1 MKAAVVAGLLLISVA
16 SINAATDRIVCYFG
30 SWATYRI
37 GNGKYDV
44 ESINPN
50 LCTHIVY
57 TFVGLDT
64 KGNVKILD
72 SWLDISLG
80 GYSRFVQLK
89 QRNPNVKLMLA
100 IGGWNEGSASYST
113 MANSDLLRAVFVESA
128 VSFVKRYGFDG
139 FDIDWEY
146 PTLRGGS
153 VDDRVGFIKLL
164 RDLRARFDREG
175 LLLSIATA
183 ATADY
188 LVSAYDVPEINK
200 YVHFVNLMT
209 YDLHAYWDAQTGAN
223 APMYPES
230 WETGY
235 TTKMLNV
242 DACVRAWLGAGL
254 ESSKLVL
261 GVPVYGHTFKLAFTT
276 DTRVGAPT
284 VGPGEAGPYT
294 LEPGTLSYLEI
305 CEKLTAGGYTKA
317 FSSVQQVPYAYQGN
331 QWISYDDTNSI
342 AIKVQ
347 YAKRMNLGGIM
358 VWSIESDDAR
368 GICGEG
374 QHPITS
380 AVYRE
385 VFGTGTPAPGTTTT
399 AATTTTTSTAKP
411 ITTTT
416 TQRPITTTSTTT
428 YRTTTTTTTAK
439 PTQKLVCPASGFLR
453 DPNNCAQFYQCYP
466 GLPIQENWLLR
477 CPSDK
482 VFCFFDNKATY
493 LVGDGKVT
501 IEDINPNLCTHIV
514 YSSISLT
521 STGKIQL
528 LDSYTDVTNGG
539 FARFQSVCQRAPT
552 VKCMIGLNSL
562 QSGSRPFSNMMNNT
576 VTRQAAVNSIMNFLI
591 QQYQFDGLDFYW
603 QYPVLKG
610 GNPEDRYNFVT
621 FISELSANLHMYG
634 LLLTLSVAPTS
645 DFFMGSYDV
654 PSLVRYVDYFNVMAF
669 NLHHYWDGKTGHQS
683 ALYASGKETSLYEAA
698 LNVDGIVTGWIAEG
712 APASKLILGI
722 TPTANIMKLYASIN
736 TGVGARTAG
745 RGDMG
750 QYTTT
755 EGIMSYP
762 ELCLERAKSGW
773 ETFLDRTQQSY
784 YATNKIMWAT
794 FEDIQTLQLKG
805 SYIITRGLAGMAM
818 YDMENDDV
826 KNLCGK
832 GFYPLLKGVNIGL
845 GRKVEE
851 DVSSGTT
858 TLKPSTTTTNAPT
871 TTTTTATITT
881 TTTKASTT
889 STTTT
894 TKAPTTTTPS
904 PVVLPTVCPRNGY
917 VRDPNN
923 CSVYYRCI
931 PNGSF
936 FTSWKYTCLN
946 GLYFNIVTSTC
957 DYPSRVA
964 C

>member
-1 MKAAVVAGLLLISVA
+1 
-16 SINAATDRIVCYFG
+16 RIVCYFG

-80 GYSRFVQLK
+80 GYSRFIQLK
-89 QRNPNVKLMLA
+89 QRNPKVKLMVA

-128 VSFVKRYGFDG
+128 VAFVKRYGFDG
-139 FDIDWEY
+139 FDVDWEY

-153 VDDRVGFIKLL
+153 VDDRVGFVKLL
-164 RDLRARFDREG
+164 RDLRARFDQEG

-188 LVSAYDVPEINK
+188 LRSAYDVPEINK
-200 YVHFVNLMT
+200 YVHFVNLMA

-223 APMYPES
+223 APMYPNS

-235 TTKMLNV
+235 TSSMLNV
-242 DACVRAWLGAGL
+242 DACVKAWLGAGL
-254 ESSKLVL
+254 DPSKLVL
-261 GVPVYGHTFKLAFTT
+261 GVPVFGHTFKLSSTS
-276 DTRVGAPT
+276 DTRIGAPT
-284 VGPGEAGPYT
+284 IGPGDAGPYT

-305 CEKLTAGGYTKA
+305 CEKLAAGDYTKT
-317 FSSVQQVPYAYQGN
+317 FSSVQQVPYAYRGN
-331 QWISYDDTNSI
+331 QWISYDDVNSI

-385 VFGTGTPAPGTTTT
+385 VFGTGAPTPGTTTT
-399 AATTTTTSTAKP
+399 TAKTTTTSTARP

-416 TQRPITTTSTTT
+416 TQRPLTTTTTT
-428 YRTTTTTTTAK
+428 YRTTTTATTAR
-439 PTQKLVCPASGFLR
+439 PNQKLVCPA
-453 DPNNCAQFYQCYP
+453 N
-466 GLPIQENWLLR
+466 
-477 CPSDK
+477 K

-493 LVGDGKVT
+493 RVGDGKVT
-501 IEDINPNLCTHIV
+501 IEDINPNLCTNIV
-514 YSSISLT
+514 YSSITLT
-521 STGKIQL
+521 STGSIKL
-528 LDSYTDVTNGG
+528 LDSYADVTNGG
-539 FARFQSVCQRAPT
+539 FARFKSVCQRAPA

-562 QSGSRPFSNMMNNT
+562 QSGSSPFSTLMNNT
-576 VTRQAAVNSIMNFLI
+576 ITRQAAVSSIMSFLI

-610 GNPEDRYNFVT
+610 GNPEDRFNFVT

-645 DFFMGSYDV
+645 DFFMGSYNV

-669 NLHHYWDGKTGHQS
+669 NMHHYWDGKTGHQS
-683 ALYASGKETSLYEAA
+683 ALYASGKETSLYETQ
-698 LNVDGIVTGWIAEG
+698 LNVDAVITGWIAEG
-712 APASKLILGI
+712 APASKLILGV
-722 TPTANIMKLYASIN
+722 TPTANIMKLYAANDSGI
-736 TGVGARTAG
+736 GARTAG

-762 ELCLERAKSGW
+762 ELCLERAKAGW
-773 ETFLDRTQQSY
+773 ETVLDRTQESF
-784 YATNKIMWAT
+784 YATNKISWAT
-794 FEDIQTLQLKG
+794 YEEVQTVQLKG
-805 SYIITRGLAGMAM
+805 AYIITRGLAGMAL

-832 GFYPLLKGVNIGL
+832 GFYPLLRGVNTGL
-845 GRKVEE
+845 
-851 DVSSGTT
+851 
-858 TLKPSTTTTNAPT
+858 
-871 TTTTTATITT
+871 
-881 TTTKASTT
+881 
-889 STTTT
+889 
-894 TKAPTTTTPS
+894 
-904 PVVLPTVCPRNGY
+904 
-917 VRDPNN
+917 
-923 CSVYYRCI
+923 
-931 PNGSF
+931 
-936 FTSWKYTCLN
+936 
-946 GLYFNIVTSTC
+946 
-957 DYPSRVA
+957 
-964 C
+964 